1 MEEKKR
7 KGYSTKEGQK
17 EADKRYL
24 EKHPEAKEK
33 KKISAMK
40 SNAKRFI
47 KEFAKIEDLEELENL
62 INIKK
67 LGGRNMNKIIVRRM
81 KENKKGGVIEK
92 YNINESALN
101 SLMKVY
107 EILDNK
113 YFVDKNKLND
123 YFGDINSDNSM
134 FSKEE
139 WENIKEICNE
149 DNYLNGNLYF
159 IGIREKEYMEN
170 ICSFFKSKNWLET
183 ETFDNEAD
191 ISILRIYKGNYKL
204 LKEKL
209 SKEELEEL
217 ERIID
222 FIEIDNWGMDFTISK

>member
-1 MEEKKR
+1 MEEKR
-7 KGYSTKEGQK
+7 KGYKTQK
-17 EADKRYL
+17 QQNEANKRYRATEKGNKNTKHSTYKSRARVFINEMATL
-24 EKHPEAKEK
+24 EE
-33 KKISAMK
+33 
-40 SNAKRFI
+40 
-47 KEFAKIEDLEELENL
+47 LEELENL

-67 LGGRNMNKIIVRRM
+67 LGGRNMNKIIVRRR

-92 YNINESALN
+92 YNITESALK

-113 YFVDKNKLND
+113 YFVDKNKLNN

-139 WENIKEICNE
+139 WESIKEICNE
-149 DNYLNGNLYF
+149 GNYLNGNLYF

-170 ICSFFKSKNWLET
+170 ICSFFNSKNWLET
-183 ETFDNEAD
+183 ETFDIEAD
-191 ISILRIYKGNYKL
+191 ISILRIYKGNYEL

-222 FIEIDNWGMDFTISK
+222 FIKIDNWGMDFTISK

>member
-7 KGYSTKEGQK
+7 KGYKTMEQQK

-67 LGGRNMNKIIVRRM
+67 LGGRNMNKIIVRRR

-92 YNINESALN
+92 YNITESALN
-101 SLMKVY
+101 SLMKAY

-139 WENIKEICNE
+139 WESIKEICNE
-149 DNYLNGNLYF
+149 GNYLNGNLYS
-159 IGIREKEYMEN
+159 IGVREKEYMEN
-170 ICSFFKSKNWLET
+170 ICSFFNSKNWLET
-183 ETFDNEAD
+183 ETFDTEAD
-191 ISILRIYKGNYKL
+191 ISILRIYKRNYEL

-222 FIEIDNWGMDFTISK
+222 FIKIDNWGMDFTISK

>member
-7 KGYSTKEGQK
+7 KGYKTQEQQN
-17 EADKRYL
+17 EANKRYRAT
-24 EKHPEAKEK
+24 EKGK
-33 KKISAMK
+33 KNTKYSTYK
-40 SNAKRFI
+40 SRARVFI
-47 KEFAKIEDLEELENL
+47 NEMATPEDLEELENL

-67 LGGRNMNKIIVRRM
+67 LGGRNMNKIIVRRR

-92 YNINESALN
+92 YNITESALN

-139 WENIKEICNE
+139 WESIKEICDE
-149 DNYLNGNLYF
+149 GNYLNGNLYF

-170 ICSFFKSKNWLET
+170 ICSFFNSENWLET
-183 ETFDNEAD
+183 ETFDIEAD
-191 ISILRIYKGNYKL
+191 ISILRIYKGNYEL

-222 FIEIDNWGMDFTISK
+222 FIKIDNWGMDFTISK

>member
-1 MEEKKR
+1 
-7 KGYSTKEGQK
+7 
-17 EADKRYL
+17 
-24 EKHPEAKEK
+24 
-33 KKISAMK
+33 
-40 SNAKRFI
+40 
-47 KEFAKIEDLEELENL
+47 
-62 INIKK
+62 
-67 LGGRNMNKIIVRRM
+67 MNKIIVRRR

-92 YNINESALN
+92 YNITESALN

-139 WENIKEICNE
+139 WESIKEICNE
-149 DNYLNGNLYF
+149 GNYLNGNLYF
-159 IGIREKEYMEN
+159 IGIREKEYIEN
-170 ICSFFKSKNWLET
+170 ICSFFNSKNWLET
-183 ETFDNEAD
+183 ETFDIEAD
-191 ISILRIYKGNYKL
+191 ISILRIYKRNYEL

-222 FIEIDNWGMDFTISK
+222 FIKIDNWGMDFTISK